1 MNQMQQVENERITW
15 KWSLHKEGEKIERS
29 TRMTIPTE
37 QKTQEKP
44 AEQVFIEKQIGIKSQ
59 EFTRAHDDPDNRRE
73 QSYQQMGERELIAG
87 GAMNPFLS
95 TNNYINDLQV
105 QDKFLTPQNSNFTET
120 NNQSE

>member
-1 MNQMQQVENERITW
+1 MNQMQQAENERITW

-59 EFTRAHDDPDNRRE
+59 EFTRAHDDSDNRRE
-73 QSYQQMGERELIAG
+73 HSYQQMSQRELIAG

-120 NNQSE
+120 NSQSE